1 MNTHKQIAIGLA
13 KISLALKHHAWKEAV
28 GIGLNPSQGQILSL
42 LCSHE
47 KPLSLSAIAE
57 QMAVTPASISDAIAA
72 LEAKGLVR
80 KQRNTHDGRSRLIR
94 LTTRGRKAGRLAA
107 QWPDFLQ
114 GALETLDENEAPLFL
129 RAVLKLIRSLQVR
142 GAIPVSRMCV
152 TCVYFRPQAHGDANR
167 PHYCDFVNAPL
178 GDSDLRID
186 CPEHKPAPLEATH
199 FNWAAF
205 NRP

>member
-1 MNTHKQIAIGLA
+1 MNTHKQLAIGLA

-47 KPLSLSAIAE
+47 KPLSLSEIAE

-72 LEAKGLVR
+72 LEAKGFVR
-80 KQRNTHDGRSRLIR
+80 KQRNTRDGRSKLIR
-94 LTTRGRKAGRLAA
+94 LTSRGRKAGRLAA

-114 GALETLDENEAPLFL
+114 SALETLDEHEAALFL
-129 RAVLKLIRSLQVR
+129 RTILKLIRSLQVR
-142 GAIPVSRMCV
+142 GAIPVTRMCV
-152 TCVYFRPQAHGDANR
+152 TCVYFRPRVHGDANQ
-167 PHYCDFVNAPL
+167 PHHCTFVDAPL
-178 GDSDLRID
+178 GDAELRID
-186 CPEHKPAPLEATH
+186 CPEHEPAPLERSN
-199 FNWAAF
+199 FNWAVF